1 MVELTDDQKR
11 AATAPGSAAVVA
23 GAGTGKTRMLAERY
37 LHHVSEHNL
46 SPLSVVAVTFTEK
59 AAAELRS
66 RIRQTLIDKVS
77 DEAVVAEVEAAQI
90 STIHS
95 LAARICRD
103 FYDLAEIPADF
114 KVLDETESPLW
125 AAEIFE
131 EAVALLDNKIADE
144 FGYEWFY
151 RVLRVLLNDPI
162 ASEKALELGSGHWQT
177 VIEAE
182 KRAAINELINSE
194 AWHYAASV
202 IRTTEGK
209 AGDKLE
215 DARVSAI
222 EAMDAI
228 QNNHGITDAFVKL
241 VQLKAHLGQAA
252 NWPAGDKER
261 VGYALKQLKSAAS
274 ASFEHATLEFGPDDE
289 EAARR
294 IPPLSE
300 AFAQVRS
307 HISKAKLREKVLDFN
322 DLERYALKVLRHEEA
337 LEHYQ
342 KRWKAILVD
351 EFQDTNPV
359 QAEIIQRLTRNAKL
373 TIVGDEKQ
381 SIYGFR
387 GADVRVFG
395 LVRQQI
401 LSEVDG
407 MEVPLALTFRAH
419 SELVAATNCIFEPV
433 LAELHQ
439 PLDAHKTVS
448 NHEAPFVQCA
458 VVEDAKGTSIR
469 ERQVIEARYIADQI
483 EILHGEN
490 GVRYGDIA
498 IIGRRWAPLQTY
510 LDVLSAMS
518 IPAVNAGGGNL
529 LETREAKDIYSL
541 LGFLADPSD
550 SISLV
555 AVLRSPFF
563 AYSDKTLFSASTSL
577 GKEQGWWE
585 MVKTREEFSR
595 PVGNLKTL
603 IEAGKVGSAES
614 VMRLADRLTG
624 YGAVIANLPQGS
636 RRLAD
641 MNGMLDLL
649 GKLARLGRG
658 NVFSA
663 HRHIRELY
671 ESEIEIPRPLLES
684 GDAVSLMTIHK
695 AKGLEWPVVFIPDL
709 ASNHSGD
716 RQPIVVDSE
725 LGVAFQMDG
734 EDYETTEPA
743 ILKLIK
749 AKQKARDREEAK
761 RLLYV
766 AITRA
771 KDKVYLTASK
781 GKGFDLDIL
790 SPGLDAAGVA
800 VEVIPFVEH
809 LANVPTP
816 GKQAPF
822 ELPEHIN
829 TSPLTAGS
837 NRIPV
842 SALTIYAKCPRQ
854 FAYLYVD
861 GHPGIGEGAAAARTI
876 GTLTH
881 LALELGVSNIE
892 TLRRESYVNDDDQL
906 KDAIALAQRFTDDP
920 AYTAMR
926 GIECQKEVKFR
937 FDMNG
942 LILEG
947 IADLVGEDFVLDYK
961 TDAEIH
967 PTEHVF
973 QLWAYAKALKKQR
986 AYIAYLK
993 HDFLHEFTADDLAAA
1008 EADAIKM
1015 INSIRSGI
1023 CEPTPS
1029 RSVCTV
1035 CQYRSVC
1042 EHMVVE

>member
-1 MVELTDDQKR
+1 
-11 AATAPGSAAVVA
+11 
-23 GAGTGKTRMLAERY
+23 
-37 LHHVSEHNL
+37 
-46 SPLSVVAVTFTEK
+46 
-59 AAAELRS
+59 
-66 RIRQTLIDKVS
+66 
-77 DEAVVAEVEAAQI
+77 
-90 STIHS
+90 
-95 LAARICRD
+95 
-103 FYDLAEIPADF
+103 
-114 KVLDETESPLW
+114 
-125 AAEIFE
+125 
-131 EAVALLDNKIADE
+131 
-144 FGYEWFY
+144 
-151 RVLRVLLNDPI
+151 
-162 ASEKALELGSGHWQT
+162 
-177 VIEAE
+177 
-182 KRAAINELINSE
+182 
-194 AWHYAASV
+194 
-202 IRTTEGK
+202 
-209 AGDKLE
+209 
-215 DARVSAI
+215 
-222 EAMDAI
+222 
-228 QNNHGITDAFVKL
+228 
-241 VQLKAHLGQAA
+241 
-252 NWPAGDKER
+252 
-261 VGYALKQLKSAAS
+261 
-274 ASFEHATLEFGPDDE
+274 
-289 EAARR
+289 
-294 IPPLSE
+294 
-300 AFAQVRS
+300 
-307 HISKAKLREKVLDFN
+307 
-322 DLERYALKVLRHEEA
+322 
-337 LEHYQ
+337 
-342 KRWKAILVD
+342 
-351 EFQDTNPV
+351 
-359 QAEIIQRLTRNAKL
+359 
-373 TIVGDEKQ
+373 
-381 SIYGFR
+381 
-387 GADVRVFG
+387 
-395 LVRQQI
+395 
-401 LSEVDG
+401 
-407 MEVPLALTFRAH
+407 
-419 SELVAATNCIFEPV
+419 
-433 LAELHQ
+433 
-439 PLDAHKTVS
+439 
-448 NHEAPFVQCA
+448 
-458 VVEDAKGTSIR
+458 
-469 ERQVIEARYIADQI
+469 
-483 EILHGEN
+483 
-490 GVRYGDIA
+490 
-498 IIGRRWAPLQTY
+498 
-510 LDVLSAMS
+510 
-518 IPAVNAGGGNL
+518 
-529 LETREAKDIYSL
+529 
-541 LGFLADPSD
+541 
-550 SISLV
+550 
-555 AVLRSPFF
+555 
-563 AYSDKTLFSASTSL
+563 
-577 GKEQGWWE
+577 
-585 MVKTREEFSR
+585 
-595 PVGNLKTL
+595 
-603 IEAGKVGSAES
+603 
-614 VMRLADRLTG
+614 MRLADRLTG